1 MNWNFYMRLKI
12 NLEGFLE
19 EVQDQDAIPY
29 LLKMYLRD
37 ILDLDIH
44 IDPKNPHDT
53 DITSETAL
61 INHQYNVSDDGFSV
75 VIDYT
80 PKV

>member
-1 MNWNFYMRLKI
+1 MRLKI

-29 LLKMYLRD
+29 LLKMYLRE

-44 IDPKNPHDT
+44 IDPKNPNDT

>member
-1 MNWNFYMRLKI
+1 MRLKV

-61 INHQYNVSDDGFSV
+61 IKHQYNVSDDGFSV
-75 VIDYT
+75 IIDYT